1 MTCENCG
8 AINPPDAA
16 YCAAC
21 GVNLADVP
29 VAAGG
34 GGDIPTRG
42 VGALIDEAFKVYR
55 ANFLTFIALMA
66 LPQVANVLSSV
77 FFGWDTAPTILIGFV
92 LVVATIVLSIV
103 ATAAIAFGVAR
114 HYTRGR
120 ADFGE
125 SLSHAFQVAI
135 LLIAQ
140 AIVVTV
146 VAIGLLLAGILLL
159 VFGAIAAG
167 DDGGAMAIAFIIF
180 GILLVITGLAVVI
193 WIGVH
198 WFAAAYAVVLEG
210 KGPIAGLGRSWN
222 LVRGSWWRVL
232 GITLLVGIIAIF
244 AGFVIALPVGVIVG
258 LALWAA
264 GAEGAV
270 WTLIGSLPGAVATVL
285 VTPFAYIAGVLLYFD
300 LRVRKEGFDLDA
312 LAAETSGRP

>member
-21 GVNLADVP
+21 GISFDTSA
-29 VAAGG
+29 VASG
-34 GGDIPTRG
+34 GGDIPARG
-42 VGALIDEAFKVYR
+42 VGALIDETFKVYR

-66 LPQVANVLSSV
+66 LPQVANVLSSI
-77 FFGWDTAPTILIGFV
+77 FFGWGAAATVLIGFV
-92 LVVATIVLSIV
+92 LVLATIVLSIV

-167 DDGGAMAIAFIIF
+167 DDGGAMAVAFIIF
-180 GILLVITGLAVVI
+180 GILLAITGLAVVI

-198 WFAAAYAVVLEG
+198 WFAAAYAVVIEG

-232 GITLLVGIIAIF
+232 GISLLIALITIVAAIAIAIPSGIIA
-244 AGFVIALPVGVIVG
+244 G
-258 LALWAA
+258 LALTVGGAA
-264 GAEGAV
+264 ESTA
-270 WTLIGSLPGAVATVL
+270 WTLSGSIAGAVASVL
-285 VTPFAYIAGVLLYFD
+285 VTPFAYTAGVLLYFD
-300 LRVRKEGFDLDA
+300 LRVRNEGFDLDA
-312 LAAETSGRP
+312 LAAETGGRP